1 MRLTVTILFCAVWSL
16 IAAFTAEAKDPRI
29 RYVTFDN
36 DNVTTVQAGLGISTM
51 IQFGSDEIIQTV
63 SAGDTKAW
71 SIVPKKDSAIMFIKP
86 LLDRA
91 QTNVNVVTSKRT
103 YSLLLAVS
111 DNPKV
116 MTAFQVRFRYPE
128 EEAGA
133 RMLAQAKENISAP
146 SLKALNPYGLNYDY
160 VFRGDAGLKPRAV
173 FDDGA
178 KMFLQ
183 FDGDI
188 PAIFVVESDGRE
200 SFVNTRTEGNY
211 IVVDKVAAQFT
222 LRAGQR
228 TLCLYNRRASPSA
241 GLSATAPRGMSP
253 PRESDH

>member
-1 MRLTVTILFCAVWSL
+1 VRLTAAIFLCCVWSL
-16 IAAFTAEAKDPRI
+16 IAASVVEAKDPRI

-86 LLDRA
+86 LLDHA

-128 EEAGA
+128 EESGA
-133 RMLAQAKENISAP
+133 RVLAMAKENISAP

-188 PAIFVVESDGRE
+188 PAVFVVESDGRE
-200 SFVNTRTEGNY
+200 SFVNTRTEGDY

-241 GLSATAPRGMSP
+241 ALSAAAPRGMSAP
-253 PRESDH
+253 HGSEY

>member
-1 MRLTVTILFCAVWSL
+1 MRPAAAIFLCCVWSL
-16 IAAFTAEAKDPRI
+16 VAVSAVEAKDPRI
-29 RYVTFDN
+29 RYVTFDD
-36 DNVTTVQAGLGISTM
+36 DNVTTVQAGLGVSTM

-86 LLDRA
+86 LLERA

-116 MTAFQVRFRYPE
+116 MTAFQVRFRYPDE
-128 EEAGA
+128 EIGA
-133 RMLAQAKENISAP
+133 HMLAQAKENISSP
-146 SLKALNPYGLNYDY
+146 SLKVLNPYGLNYDY
-160 VFRGDAGLKPRAV
+160 VFRGDGGMKPTTV

-188 PAIFVVESDGRE
+188 PAVFVVESDGRE

-241 GLSATAPRGMSP
+241 GLSAAAPRTASQ
-253 PRESDH
+253 PRGSDH